1 MVKKHVVI
9 YYNPEATAE
18 ARATRDEMKSKGH
31 SAVLIDASAFV
42 DIEQADGIAF
52 VGDISEELKTK
63 IRTAYEPAERR
74 TIILDPDAQ
83 SIAGDPSGLNPGGN
97 ELNGGEEVE
106 IPDDWADMSWP
117 EQQKLAAAL
126 TTDVVRTSGEAIA
139 IIEEE
144 VARREAAKES
154 DQDLAGTG
162 QEDDEET
169 ADEGDAD
176 DGESDD
182 LDSMTKDELI
192 AYAEEHEID
201 LGDAK
206 KKADILA
213 AIQFA

>member
-42 DIEQADGIAF
+42 DIEQADGITF
-52 VGDISEELKTK
+52 VGEIAEELKTK

-83 SIAGDPSGLNPGGN
+83 SIAGNPLGLNPGGN
-97 ELNGGEEVE
+97 EFNGGEEVE
-106 IPDDWADMSWP
+106 IPENWDELSWP

-139 IIEEE
+139 IIEAE
-144 VARREAAKES
+144 VARRETAEKS
-154 DQDLAGTG
+154 DQDLEGTG
-162 QEDDEET
+162 QEN
-169 ADEGDAD
+169 DAD
-176 DGESDD
+176 DADADELD
-182 LDSMTKDELI
+182 LNSMTKAELI
-192 AYAEEHEID
+192 EYAEEHEID
-201 LGDAK
+201 LGDAS

-213 AIQFA
+213 AIELAKE